1 MRAQGSDGVALILFG
16 MMFVLITAAIPIAFA
31 IGIATLASLWLYTSV
46 PLLVIPQRILVSLDS
61 YVMLS
66 IPLFVLAGYLMETG
80 GISDRIVRLANS
92 LVGFI
97 RGGLAMVVIVATVI
111 FSGLSGSSVADTA
124 AIGSGMIPTMTRRGY
139 PKAFTTALV
148 AAAGGM
154 GILVP
159 PCILMII
166 YAMLTETSVA
176 QLFAAGFLPAFLMA
190 SCMILLT
197 YTIARRRGF
206 PVEACFSLREVA
218 EAARGAFF
226 PLLMPV
232 IILGGILLG
241 IFTVTESAA
250 VAVVYGFILTVG
262 VYREIRLRDLPGIFV
277 KTATTT
283 GVVALLIAV
292 STAFGWV
299 MGRER
304 IPHMIAEFIGSIS
317 GSDAMFLLAV
327 NILLLVTGTF
337 MDGAAAIILMVPILW
352 PIGAALGINPIHFGI
367 VLTANVGI
375 GMVTPPFGLTL
386 FTACGI
392 GEVGISDIF
401 KDILPFIAVMIAAL
415 LLITYWPSMTLFIP
429 RLVF

>member
-1 MRAQGSDGVALILFG
+1 MALTLFG
-16 MMFVLITAAIPIAFA
+16 MMLALIVIAMPIAFA
-31 IGIATLASLWLYTSV
+31 IGIATLSALWLYTPV

-66 IPLFVLAGYLMETG
+66 IPLFILAGYLMETG
-80 GISDRIVRLANS
+80 GISEKIVRLAYA

-124 AIGSGMIPTMTRRGY
+124 AIGSVMIPTMTRRGY

-190 SCMILLT
+190 GCMILIT
-197 YTIARRRGF
+197 YAIARKRGF
-206 PVEACFSLREVA
+206 PVEARFSLREVVD
-218 EAARGAFF
+218 AAREAFF

-250 VAVVYGFILTVG
+250 VAVLYGFILTVG
-262 VYREIRLRDLPGIFV
+262 VYRQIQIRELPSIFV

-304 IPHMIAEFIGSIS
+304 IPHMVAEFIGTIS
-317 GSDAMFLLAV
+317 GSAAVFLLAV
-327 NILLLVTGTF
+327 NVLLLITGTF

-352 PIGAALGINPIHFGI
+352 PIGSALGIDPIHFGI

-392 GEVGISDIF
+392 GEVAISDIF
-401 KDILPFIAVMIAAL
+401 KDILPFIAIMIVAL
-415 LLITYWPSMTLFIP
+415 FLITYWPIMTLFIP
-429 RLVF
+429 RLIF

>member
-1 MRAQGSDGVALILFG
+1 MAFSLFG
-16 MMFVLITAAIPIAFA
+16 MMFVLILANMPIAFA
-31 IGIATLASLWLYTSV
+31 IGIATLISLWLHTPVPSV
-46 PLLVIPQRILVSLDS
+46 VVPQRILVSLDS

-66 IPLFVLAGYLMETG
+66 IPLFILAGYLMETG
-80 GISDRIVRLANS
+80 GISERIVRLANA

-97 RGGLAMVVIVATVI
+97 RGGLAMVVIVATII

-124 AIGSGMIPTMTRRGY
+124 AIGSVMIPTMSRRGY
-139 PKAFTTALV
+139 SKEFSTALV

-176 QLFAAGFLPAFLMA
+176 QLFAAGFLPAFIMGLG
-190 SCMILLT
+190 MILIT
-197 YTIARRRGF
+197 YAIARRRGF
-206 PVEACFSLREVA
+206 PVEAHFSIQEVLG
-218 EAARGAFF
+218 AARRAFL
-226 PLLMPV
+226 PLLMPF

-241 IFTVTESAA
+241 VFTVTESAA
-250 VAVVYGFILTVG
+250 VAVVYGFVLTML
-262 VYREIRLRDLPGIFV
+262 VYREIHLRDLPGILV
-277 KTATTT
+277 KTAVTT
-283 GVVALLIAV
+283 GVVSLLIAM

-304 IPHMIAEFIGSIS
+304 IPHLIAEFIGSIS
-317 GSDAMFLLAV
+317 SSPVIFLLAV
-327 NILLLVTGTF
+327 NILLLITGTF
-337 MDGAAAIILMVPILW
+337 MDGAAAIILMVPILA
-352 PIGAALGINPIHFGI
+352 PIGAALGIHPIHFGI

-392 GEVGISDIF
+392 GGVGISDIF
-401 KDILPFIAVMIAAL
+401 KDLLPFIAVMIVAL
-415 LLITYWPSMTLFIP
+415 FLITYWPSMTLFVP
-429 RLVF
+429 RLLFQVR

>member
-1 MRAQGSDGVALILFG
+1 MALTLFG
-16 MMFVLITAAIPIAFA
+16 MMLVLIVINVPIAFA
-31 IGIATLASLWLYTSV
+31 IGMATLASLWAHTPV

-66 IPLFVLAGYLMETG
+66 IPLFIFAGYLMETG
-80 GISDRIVRLANS
+80 GISDKIVRLANA

-124 AIGSGMIPTMTRRGY
+124 AIGSVMIPTMTKRGY
-139 PKAFTTALV
+139 PKPFTTALV

-166 YAMLTETSVA
+166 YAMLTETSIA
-176 QLFAAGFLPAFLMA
+176 QLFAAGFLPAFLMGG
-190 SCMILLT
+190 SMILIT
-197 YTIARRRGF
+197 YAIARRRGF
-206 PVEACFSLREVA
+206 PVEARFSLREVA
-218 EAARGAFF
+218 EAARSAFF

-232 IILGGILLG
+232 LILGGILG
-241 IFTVTESAA
+241 GVFTVTESAA
-250 VAVVYGFILTVG
+250 VAVLYGFVLTVG
-262 VYREIRLRDLPGIFV
+262 VYREIGFRDLPAIFV
-277 KTATTT
+277 KTAVTT
-283 GVVALLIAV
+283 GVVALLIAM

-304 IPHMIAEFIGSIS
+304 IPHMIADFIGGLATSP
-317 GSDAMFLLAV
+317 GMFLLAV
-327 NILLLVTGTF
+327 NMLLLLTGTF

-352 PIGAALGINPIHFGI
+352 PIGSALGIHPIHFGI

-392 GEVGISDIF
+392 GKIGIAEIF
-401 KDILPFIAVMIAAL
+401 KDLLPFIAVMIAAL
-415 LLITYWPSMTLFIP
+415 FLISYWPSMTLLLP
-429 RLVF
+429 RLLF

>member
-1 MRAQGSDGVALILFG
+1 MAFTLFG
-16 MMFVLITAAIPIAFA
+16 MMLVLIILNMPIAFA
-31 IGIATLASLWLYTSV
+31 IGISTLASLWLHT
-46 PLLVIPQRILVSLDS
+46 PIPALVIPQRILVSLDS

-66 IPLFVLAGYLMETG
+66 IPLFILAGYLMDSG
-80 GISDRIVRLANS
+80 GISEKIVRLANA

-124 AIGSGMIPTMTRRGY
+124 AIGSVMIPTMTRRGY
-139 PKAFTTALV
+139 SREFATALV

-166 YAMLTETSVA
+166 YAMLTETSIA
-176 QLFAAGFLPAFLMA
+176 QLFAAGFLPAFIMGG
-190 SCMILLT
+190 SMILIT
-197 YTIARRRGF
+197 YGIARKRGF
-206 PVEACFSLREVA
+206 PVEASFSFREVLD
-218 EAARGAFF
+218 AARSAVF
-226 PLLMPV
+226 PLMMPV

-241 IFTVTESAA
+241 VFTVTESAA
-250 VAVVYGFILTVG
+250 VAVLYGFILTVG
-262 VYREIRLRDLPGIFV
+262 VYRQIRLRDLPAIFV
-277 KTATTT
+277 KTAVTT
-283 GVVALLIAV
+283 GVVAFLIAV

-299 MGRER
+299 IGRER
-304 IPHMIAEFIGSIS
+304 IPHMIAEFIGSIA
-317 GSDAMFLLAV
+317 GSPAMFLLAV
-327 NILLLVTGTF
+327 NVLLLITGTF

-352 PIGAALGINPIHFGI
+352 PIGSALGIHPIHFGI

-392 GEVGISDIF
+392 GKVGIADIF
-401 KDILPFIAVMIAAL
+401 KDLLPFIAVMIVAL
-415 LLITYWPSMTLFIP
+415 LLITYWPSMTLYIP
-429 RLVF
+429 RLLFEMR

>member
-1 MRAQGSDGVALILFG
+1 MAPTLFAMMVLLIL
-16 MMFVLITAAIPIAFA
+16 INTPIAFA
-31 IGIATLASLWLYTSV
+31 IGIATFLALWLHTAV

-66 IPLFVLAGYLMETG
+66 IPLFILAGYLMETG
-80 GISDRIVRLANS
+80 GISDRIVRLANA

-97 RGGLAMVVIVATVI
+97 RGGLGMVVIVATVV

-124 AIGSGMIPTMTRRGY
+124 AIGSVMIPTMSRRGY
-139 PKAFTTALV
+139 SREFSTAIV

-166 YAMLTETSVA
+166 YAMLTETSIA
-176 QLFAAGFLPAFLMA
+176 QLFAAGFLPAALMA
-190 SCMILLT
+190 IGMIVGT
-197 YTIARRRGF
+197 YVTARRRKF
-206 PVEACFSLREVA
+206 PVEAQFSFREVIA
-218 EAARGAFF
+218 AARGAFL
-226 PLLMPV
+226 PIMMPV

-241 IFTVTESAA
+241 VFTVTESAA
-250 VAVVYGFILTVG
+250 VAVLYGFILTG
-262 VYREIRLRDLPGIFV
+262 LVYREIKARDLPGICI
-277 KTATTT
+277 KTAVTT
-283 GVVALLIAV
+283 GVVSLLIAM

-304 IPHMIAEFIGSIS
+304 IPHMIAEFIGSL
-317 GSDAMFLLAV
+317 SDSPMVFLLAT
-327 NILLLVTGTF
+327 NLLLLLTGTF
-337 MDGAAAIILMVPILW
+337 MDGAAAIILMVPILY
-352 PIGAALGINPIHFGI
+352 PIGTALGIHPIHFGI

-392 GEVGISDIF
+392 GGVGIGDVF
-401 KDILPFIAVMIAAL
+401 KDIMPFIAVMIVAL

-429 RLVF
+429 RLLFG

>member
-1 MRAQGSDGVALILFG
+1 VALTLFG
-16 MMFVLITAAIPIAFA
+16 MMLALIIAAIPIAFA

-66 IPLFVLAGYLMETG
+66 IPLFILAGYMMETG
-80 GISDRIVRLANS
+80 GISEKIVRLAYA

-124 AIGSGMIPTMTRRGY
+124 AIGSVMIPTMTRRSY
-139 PKAFTTALV
+139 PKAFATAVV

-176 QLFAAGFLPAFLMA
+176 QLFAAGFLPALLMA
-190 SCMILLT
+190 ACMILLT
-197 YTIARRRGF
+197 YTIARRRDF
-206 PVEACFSLREVA
+206 PVEARFSLREVV
-218 EAARGAFF
+218 EAARSAFF

-262 VYREIRLRDLPGIFV
+262 VYRQIRIRDLPGLFV

-317 GSDAMFLLAV
+317 GSAAVFLLAV

-352 PIGAALGINPIHFGI
+352 PIGSALGIDPIHFGI

-401 KDILPFIAVMIAAL
+401 KDILPFIAIMIAAL
-415 LLITYWPSMTLFIP
+415 LLITYWPTMTLFIP

>member
-1 MRAQGSDGVALILFG
+1 MAFTLFGAMLVLILAN
-16 MMFVLITAAIPIAFA
+16 MPIAFS
-31 IGIATLASLWLYTSV
+31 IGVSTLVSLWLHTPV
-46 PLLVIPQRILVSLDS
+46 PPLVIPQRILVSLDS

-66 IPLFVLAGYLMETG
+66 IPLFILAGYLMETG
-80 GISDRIVRLANS
+80 GISEKIVRLANA

-97 RGGLAMVVIVATVI
+97 RGGLAMVVIVATII

-124 AIGSGMIPTMTRRGY
+124 AIGSVMIPTMTRRGY
-139 PKAFTTALV
+139 SREFSTAVV

-166 YAMLTETSVA
+166 YAMLTETSIA
-176 QLFAAGFLPAFLMA
+176 QLFAAGFLPAAIMGGG
-190 SCMILLT
+190 MISIT
-197 YTIARRRGF
+197 YAIARRRNF
-206 PVEACFSLREVA
+206 PVEAYFSPREVV
-218 EAARGAFF
+218 EAARSAFF
-226 PLLMPV
+226 PLMMPV

-241 IFTVTESAA
+241 VFTVTESAA
-250 VAVVYGFILTVG
+250 VAVLYGFLLTVV
-262 VYREIRLRDLPGIFV
+262 VYRQIHLRDLPAIFV
-277 KTATTT
+277 KTAVTT

-304 IPHMIAEFIGSIS
+304 IPHMIAEFIGGIS
-317 GSDAMFLLAV
+317 SSPVIFLLATNV
-327 NILLLVTGTF
+327 LLLITGTF

-352 PIGAALGINPIHFGI
+352 PIGSALGIHPIHFGI

-392 GEVGISDIF
+392 GEVGIADIF
-401 KDILPFIAVMIAAL
+401 KDLLPFIAVMIAAL
-415 LLITYWPSMTLFIP
+415 LVITYWPAMTLFVP
-429 RLVF
+429 RLLFPMK

>member
-1 MRAQGSDGVALILFG
+1 MAFSLFG
-16 MMFVLITAAIPIAFA
+16 MMLVLIVINMPIAFA
-31 IGIATLASLWLYTSV
+31 IGIATLVSLWLHTPVPSV
-46 PLLVIPQRILVSLDS
+46 VVPQRIIVSLDS

-66 IPLFVLAGYLMETG
+66 IPLFILAGYLMETG
-80 GISDRIVRLANS
+80 GISEKIVRLANA

-97 RGGLAMVVIVATVI
+97 RGGLAMVVIVATII

-124 AIGSGMIPTMTRRGY
+124 AIGSVMIPTMSRRGY
-139 PKAFTTALV
+139 SREFSTALV

-166 YAMLTETSVA
+166 YAMLTETSIA
-176 QLFAAGFLPAFLMA
+176 QLFAAGFLPAFIMGL
-190 SCMILLT
+190 SMILIT
-197 YTIARRRGF
+197 YAIARRRNF
-206 PVEACFSLREVA
+206 PVEAYFSFRAVLV
-218 EAARGAFF
+218 AARSAFL
-226 PLLMPV
+226 PLMMPV
-232 IILGGILLG
+232 IILGGILFG

-250 VAVVYGFILTVG
+250 VAVIYGLILTVL
-262 VYREIRLRDLPGIFV
+262 VYQQIHLRDLPAIFV
-277 KTATTT
+277 KTAVTT

-317 GSDAMFLLAV
+317 SSPAIFLLAT
-327 NILLLVTGTF
+327 NILLLITGTF
-337 MDGAAAIILMVPILW
+337 MDGAAAIILMVPILG
-352 PIGAALGINPIHFGI
+352 PIAWALGIHPIHFGI

-401 KDILPFIAVMIAAL
+401 KDLLPFIAVMITAL
-415 LLITYWPSMTLFIP
+415 FLITYWPGVTLLLP
-429 RLVF
+429 RLLFQMK